1 MMKIE
6 PLQRHHIKELHR
18 IIDAVA
24 GERQYFSQNQAM
36 EIGEFTAWVERN
48 IEQGCPQFVAMSKR
62 GLVGWSIL
70 HVTDLSFLSHCATL
84 FIGLLP
90 RWRGR
95 GIGGQLLQA
104 CIDNAWEKQLT
115 RLELEVYAHNT
126 SAIALYERMGFVKEG
141 LKRHAHLVEGYYRDV
156 VSMALLPEYADG
168 TFDAMQYLD
177 IDVDLSLHRGSKLPA
192 RPAGH
197 FIETR

>member
-1 MMKIE
+1 MKIE
-6 PLQRHHIKELHR
+6 PLQRRHIKELHR
-18 IIDAVA
+18 VIDAVA

-48 IEQGCPQFVAMSKR
+48 IEQGCPQFVAISKR

-70 HVTDLSFLSHCATL
+70 HTNDLSFLSHCAAL

-95 GIGGQLLQA
+95 GIGEQLLQA

-126 SAIALYERMGFVKEG
+126 NAIALYKRMGFVKEG

-156 VSMALLPEYADG
+156 VSMALLSEYVDG
-168 TFDAMQYLD
+168 TFDATQ
-177 IDVDLSLHRGSKLPA
+177 DLGIGIGLPLHRGSNLPA
-192 RPAGH
+192 RPAAH